1 MTAYMQAHHHPG
13 QWLNTP
19 TDARVC
25 VPQEGI
31 PTSLLKLTTE
41 NMGRAIKMFG
51 GVQKYMLQ
59 DSGPPDG
66 ITPAQRLEIAGK
78 LLHQAVRRPELKD
91 ELYMQVRNRRRTRSA
106 EPNLGSA
113 NC

>member
-1 MTAYMQAHHHPG
+1 VAFHA
-13 QWLNTP
+13 
-19 TDARVC
+19 V
-25 VPQEGI
+25 QEGI

-51 GVQKYMLQ
+51 GVQKYMLP

-66 ITPAQRLEIAGK
+66 ITPLQRLEIAGK

-91 ELYMQVRNRRRTRSA
+91 ELYMQVGTMYWPSRPDVKPVLQLIS
-106 EPNLGSA
+106 
-113 NC
+113 

>member
-1 MTAYMQAHHHPG
+1 M
-13 QWLNTP
+13 
-19 TDARVC
+19 
-25 VPQEGI
+25 QEGI

-51 GVQKYMLQ
+51 GVQKYMLP

-66 ITPAQRLEIAGK
+66 ITPLQRLEIAGK

-91 ELYMQVRNRRRTRSA
+91 ELYMQVCSA
-106 EPNLGSA
+106 FRV
-113 NC
+113 

>member
-1 MTAYMQAHHHPG
+1 MNAQQRTQRDVGICA
-13 QWLNTP
+13 
-19 TDARVC
+19 V
-25 VPQEGI
+25 QEGI

-51 GVQKYMLQ
+51 GVQKYMLP

-66 ITPAQRLEIAGK
+66 ITPLQRLEIAGK

-91 ELYMQVRNRRRTRSA
+91 ELYMQVGSMDTCPPTRS
-106 EPNLGSA
+106 EGLGSS
-113 NC
+113 